1 MSNDEKKQLGRI
13 LLTRKLVS
21 PEALDSA
28 LKEKNRTGTDTPL
41 ASFLT
46 DSGMVREEDALRALS
61 EQFGVPGINLSQ
73 VAILLEHLSV
83 MPREMAEAH
92 MMLPVLLRGDRLFIA
107 MADPRDKR
115 VIDELEF
122 VSGKK
127 VYAYVAL
134 STPLTRTIASAYDAK
149 DRGEQYYLGPTV
161 PKETLARLGLN
172 TQTPAQPAAFGNKSQ
187 TNEQPTLARPNTM
200 GPAIVVDDEMKKL
213 AADTEFSTVDFGNVS
228 ADISQVAEA
237 ELLQGA
243 PLPMSTPAG
252 SIKPNART
260 ILIVDD
266 EDDIRKMLRRIFV
279 DKGHNVIEADRG
291 LLALRMVKE
300 HVPDLILLD
309 AMLPEL
315 HGFDIARRIKG
326 SEKYGKIPII
336 MMSAVYRGWRI
347 AEDLKQAYGIEA
359 YIEKPFK
366 IAEITAAVAKSLAQ
380 RDSRKSQHPERDIE
394 AVSADAEKLLEDG
407 VNAYKAGNLDLAI
420 SYLSK
425 GVQIDPLAYRLH
437 FHLALLH
444 GKKGSIY
451 EGISELEKAI
461 ELNPRH
467 FPALKNL
474 AVLYE
479 KAGFRHK
486 AVEMWE
492 RCVHVA
498 PDAETRT
505 QVKEHLMTL
514 L

>member
-1 MSNDEKKQLGRI
+1 
-13 LLTRKLVS
+13 
-21 PEALDSA
+21 
-28 LKEKNRTGTDTPL
+28 
-41 ASFLT
+41 
-46 DSGMVREEDALRALS
+46 
-61 EQFGVPGINLSQ
+61 Q
-73 VAILLEHLSV
+73 VAILLDHLSV

-134 STPLTRTIASAYDAK
+134 STPLTRTIAASYDAK

-161 PKETLARLGLN
+161 PKETLTRLGLSSL
-172 TQTPAQPAAFGNKSQ
+172 TPAPPGRMGS
-187 TNEQPTLARPNTM
+187 ESPTMARPNTM
-200 GPAIVVDDEMKKL
+200 GNAIVVDDEMRKL
-213 AADTEFSTVDFGNVS
+213 AAETDISTIDFGNVS
-228 ADISQVAEA
+228 ADISQVANA
-237 ELLQGA
+237 EQLQGA
-243 PLPMSTPAG
+243 PSVTTPMG
-252 SIKPNART
+252 GVQPNTRT

-266 EDDIRKMLRRIFV
+266 EEDIRKMLRRIFV
-279 DKGHNVIEADRG
+279 AQGHNVVEADRG

-347 AEDLKQAYGIEA
+347 AEDLKQAYGIDA

-366 IAEITAAVAKSLAQ
+366 IADVTAAVAKSLAQ

-420 SYLSK
+420 SYLAK

-437 FHLALLH
+437 FHLALLY
-444 GKKGSIY
+444 GKRGSIY

-498 PDAETRT
+498 PDAETRA
-505 QVKEHLMTL
+505 QVKEHLMSL

>member
-28 LKEKNRTGTDTPL
+28 LKEKDRTHTDTPL

-46 DSGMVREEDALRALS
+46 DKGMVREEDALRALS

-73 VAILLEHLSV
+73 VAILLEHLNV
-83 MPREMAEAH
+83 MPREMAESH

-149 DRGEQYYLGPTV
+149 DRGEQYYLGPNV
-161 PKETLARLGLN
+161 PKETLARLGLS
-172 TQTPAQPAAFGNKSQ
+172 TQTPAHPSIKAPQES
-187 TNEQPTLARPNTM
+187 PTLARPNTM
-200 GPAIVVDDEMKKL
+200 GSALVVDDEMKKL
-213 AADTEFSTVDFGNVS
+213 GADAELSTVDFGNVS
-228 ADISQVAEA
+228 ADISQVADSEA
-237 ELLQGA
+237 LQGA
-243 PLPMSTPAG
+243 PSVTTPSG
-252 SIKPNART
+252 GVKEGTRT

-266 EDDIRKMLRRIFV
+266 EEDIRKMLRRIFV
-279 DKGHNVIEADRG
+279 SQGHNVVEADRG

-366 IAEITAAVAKSLAQ
+366 IADIVGAVSRALAN

-394 AVSADAEKLLEDG
+394 AVSADAEKLLNDG

-420 SYLSK
+420 SYLAK

-437 FHLALLH
+437 FHLALLY

-498 PDAETRT
+498 PDAETRA

>member
-1 MSNDEKKQLGRI
+1 MSGDEKKQLGKI

-21 PEALDSA
+21 AEALDSA
-28 LKEKNRTGTDTPL
+28 LKEKSRTHTDTPL

-46 DSGMVREEDALRALS
+46 DKGMVREEDALRALS

-73 VAILLEHLSV
+73 VAILLEHLNV
-83 MPREMAEAH
+83 MPREMAESH

-161 PKETLARLGLN
+161 PKETLSRLGLSP
-172 TQTPAQPAAFGNKSQ
+172 QTAPAPFGGRSAPP
-187 TNEQPTLARPNTM
+187 ESPTLQRPNTM
-200 GPAIVVDDEMKKL
+200 GSAIVVDDEMQKL

-228 ADISQVAEA
+228 AEISQVADGE
-237 ELLQGA
+237 QFQTGA
-243 PLPMSTPAG
+243 PSVTTPAG
-252 SIKPNART
+252 GAKENTRT

-266 EDDIRKMLRRIFV
+266 EEDIRKMLRRIFV
-279 DKGHNVIEADRG
+279 GNGHNVIEADRG

-366 IAEITAAVAKSLAQ
+366 IAEVVSAVSRSLAN
-380 RDSRKSQHPERDIE
+380 RDTRKSQHPERDIE

-420 SYLSK
+420 SYLAK

-437 FHLALLH
+437 FHLALLY

-498 PDAETRT
+498 PDADTRA